1 MSLTSFSF
9 TKQLAALLSGVMLL
23 GMLSW
28 WSYSAYQLDEIL
40 THQISLRAQ
49 VQSQQLSLLPS
60 LVTAVSSGKAE
71 AVSEIITAV
80 QAVSDADFITV
91 SDKNGIRLAH
101 PVEARIGLHVTGGDI
116 ERALN
121 TGDSYLSYGIGSLGP
136 SIRYISPILSDD
148 GNVIGMIKVGYLI
161 DTVDLWTSEQ
171 LLPLLV
177 FGLGAVCICIWLSW
191 KFSHYVRKQMQ
202 EMEPWQLKQALK
214 TYQGVLEATY
224 EGLVAINSKGHVY
237 LINDSARSMLN
248 YNLEHGEAFIDGID
262 NPTSFSLAGEDYI
275 NGLIRVNGKNLVV
288 NRVTL
293 RTSTGEPYGAVFSLR
308 DQNELH
314 VLSEKISQVN
324 QYMENMRVA
333 RHEYQNKLSTISG
346 LLQMGAYEKALA
358 VCLSQAKAS
367 QSQLDSLNALKGRPT
382 LSALILAKASK
393 ANELDVAFSIDC
405 QSDLSR
411 LSKRLSE
418 EQLCALIGNLAQNSL
433 DAVKG
438 KEDGRVDIHI
448 SESECEYT
456 IQIVNNGPMVESELE
471 TLCEL
476 GFTSKL
482 SNSEHGVGM
491 HIVRSVVEQGRGHME
506 LDSDEIETA
515 FTVYF
520 SKEMA

>member
-1 MSLTSFSF
+1 MSFTSFSF
-9 TKQLAALLSGVMLL
+9 TKQLAALLSGVMLF

-40 THQISLRAQ
+40 TQQISLRAQ
-49 VQSQQLSLLPS
+49 VQSQQLSQLPS
-60 LVTAVSSGKAE
+60 LVAAVQSGSAD
-71 AVSEIITAV
+71 AVSEIINAV

-91 SDKNGIRLAH
+91 SDREGIRLAH
-101 PVEARIGLHVTGGDI
+101 PVENRIGLHVTGGDI
-116 ERALN
+116 EKALES
-121 TGDSYLSYGIGSLGP
+121 GESYLSYGVGSLGP
-136 SIRYISPILSDD
+136 SIRYISPIFSSD
-148 GNVIGMIKVGYLI
+148 GVVIGMIKVGYLI
-161 DTVDLWTSEQ
+161 DTLDLWTSER
-171 LLPLLV
+171 LIPLLLCG
-177 FGLGAVCICIWLSW
+177 FGAICICIWLSW

-224 EGLVAINSKGHVY
+224 EGLVAINSEGHLY

-248 YNLEHGEAFIDGID
+248 YNDMRGEVFMDRVD
-262 NPTSFSLAGEDYI
+262 NPSSFSLEGEDYI

-308 DQNELH
+308 DQNEMH

-324 QYMENMRVA
+324 QYMENMRVT

-367 QSQLDSLNALKGRPT
+367 QSQLDSLNALHNRPA
-382 LSALILAKASK
+382 LSALMLAKASK
-393 ANELDVAFSIDC
+393 ANELGVAFSINC
-405 QSDLSR
+405 QSDLGR
-411 LSKRLSE
+411 LLKRLSE
-418 EQLCALIGNLAQNSL
+418 EQLCGLIGNLAQNSL

-438 KEDGRVDIHI
+438 RDSGRVDIHI
-448 SESECEYT
+448 SECAMEYT
-456 IQIVNNGPMVESELE
+456 IQVVNNGPMVKSDLNM
-471 TLCEL
+471 LCEL
-476 GFTSKL
+476 GYTTKPIK
-482 SNSEHGVGM
+482 SEHGVGM
-491 HIVRSVVEQGRGHME
+491 HIVRSIVEQGLGHME
-506 LDSDEIETA
+506 LDSDELETA

-520 SKEMA
+520 PKEIA